1 MKDRILNIIIT
12 ASMVIAANYPMYKSM
27 ISTAEEAM
35 VVVESV
41 KEEIVIWQSELDRM
55 RNHLNIVRNDMV
67 GSINS
72 GIAETKAT
80 LDKIKA
86 LELEI
91 KLLGD
96 KIDAFKTKTVD
107 KVKEVVK
114 TEKINNKIDS
124 LKINVKDDVKKIIDF
139 KRIFDIKG

>member
-27 ISTAEEAM
+27 ISTAEEAK

-41 KEEIVIWQSELDRM
+41 KDEIIIWQNELDKM
-55 RNHLNIVRNDMV
+55 RNHLSDVRNDM
-67 GSINS
+67 INS
-72 GIAETKAT
+72 IDGGIVQIKVT

-96 KIDAFKTKTVD
+96 KIDSFKEKTVD
-107 KVKEVVK
+107 KVKEAIK
-114 TEKINNKIDS
+114 PKKINNKIDS
-124 LKINVKDDVKKIIDF
+124 LKIDTKDRVKKIINF
-139 KRIFDIKG
+139 NKLFDIRG